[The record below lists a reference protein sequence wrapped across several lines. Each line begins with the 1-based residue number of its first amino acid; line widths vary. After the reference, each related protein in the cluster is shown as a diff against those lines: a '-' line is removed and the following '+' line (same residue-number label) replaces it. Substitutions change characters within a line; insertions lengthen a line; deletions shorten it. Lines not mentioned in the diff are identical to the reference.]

1 MSIDFLLSGAYDRK
15 TYNCLHFAADAWE
28 HLTGDRRLHQVEEED
43 FAAGRLSTLF
53 RGMRKLPGPS
63 VQPSIALMETLH
75 GDVHIAVCVRGRL
88 LHINESGAS
97 FFPVEA
103 QIALYRNMR
112 FYA

>member
-1 MSIDFLLSGAYDRK
+1 MSIDFLLLRSYDRD

-28 HLTGDRRLHQVEEED
+28 HLTGDGRLHQVKEGELEV
-43 FAAGRLSTLF
+43 GRLPALF
-53 RGMRKLPGPS
+53 RGMHRLPGPS
-63 VQPSIALMETLH
+63 VTPSIALMETLD
-75 GDVHIAVCVRGRL
+75 GDAHIAVCLRRRL

-103 QIALYRNMR
+103 QAALYRNMR

>member
-1 MSIDFLLSGAYDRK
+1 VSIDFLLGRVYDRK

-28 HLTGDRRLHQVEEED
+28 HLTGDQRLHQVKEED
-43 FAAGRLSTLF
+43 LAAGRLSALF

-63 VQPSIALMETLH
+63 VLPSITLMETLH
-75 GDVHIAVCVRGRL
+75 GEGHIAVCVRGRL
-88 LHINESGAS
+88 LHINESGPS

-103 QIALYRNMR
+103 QTALYRNMR

>member
-1 MSIDFLLSGAYDRK
+1 MSVDFLLGRVYDRN
-15 TYNCLHFAADAWE
+15 TYNCLHFAADVWE
-28 HLTGDRRLHQVEEED
+28 HLTGDRRLHEVKEKD
-43 FAAGRLSTLF
+43 LAAGWLSALF

-63 VQPSIALMETLH
+63 VQPSIALMETLD
-75 GDVHIAVCVRGRL
+75 GDAHIAICVRGRL

-103 QIALYRNMR
+103 QTALYRKMR

>member
-1 MSIDFLLSGAYDRK
+1 MSIDFLLGRAYDRK

-28 HLTGDRRLHQVEEED
+28 HLTGDRRLHQVKEED
-43 FAAGRLSTLF
+43 LAAGRLSALF

-63 VQPSIALMETLH
+63 VLPSIALMENLD
-75 GDVHIAVCVRGRL
+75 GDAHIAVCVRERL

-103 QIALYRNMR
+103 QTALYRKMR

>member
-1 MSIDFLLSGAYDRK
+1 MDFLLDRVYDRE

-28 HLTGDRRLHQVEEED
+28 LLTGDGRLHQVKED
-43 FAAGRLSTLF
+43 ELEVGRLPALF
-53 RGMRKLPGPS
+53 RGMRRLPGPS
-63 VQPSIALMETLH
+63 VVPSIVLMETLE
-75 GDVHIAVCVRGRL
+75 GDAHIAVCVRGRM

-103 QIALYRNMR
+103 QATLYRNMR

>member
-1 MSIDFLLSGAYDRK
+1 MLGRAYDRK

-28 HLTGDRRLHQVEEED
+28 HLTGDRRLHQVKEED
-43 FAAGRLSTLF
+43 LAAGRLSALF
-53 RGMRKLPGPS
+53 RSMHKLIGPS
-63 VQPSIALMETLH
+63 VLPSIALMETLQ
-75 GDVHIAVCVRGRL
+75 GEAHIAVCVRGRL

-103 QIALYRNMR
+103 QTALYRNMR

>member
-1 MSIDFLLSGAYDRK
+1 MSIDFLLCRVYDRK

-28 HLTGDRRLHQVEEED
+28 HLTGDRRLREVKED
-43 FAAGRLSTLF
+43 ELAAGRLSALF
-53 RGMRKLPGPS
+53 RSMHKITGPS
-63 VQPSIALMETLH
+63 VLPSIALMETLQ
-75 GDVHIAVCVRGRL
+75 GEAHIAVCVRGRL

-103 QIALYRNMR
+103 QTALYRNMR

>member
-1 MSIDFLLSGAYDRK
+1 MSIDFLLGRVYDRK

-28 HLTGDRRLHQVEEED
+28 HLTGDRRLREVKED
-43 FAAGRLSTLF
+43 ELAAGRLSALF
-53 RGMRKLPGPS
+53 RSMHKITGPS
-63 VQPSIALMETLH
+63 VLPSIALMETLQ
-75 GDVHIAVCVRGRL
+75 GEAHIAVCVRGRL

-103 QIALYRNMR
+103 QTALYRNMR

>member
-1 MSIDFLLSGAYDRK
+1 MSIDFLLCRVYDRK

-28 HLTGDRRLHQVEEED
+28 HLTGDRRLHQVTEED
-43 FAAGRLSTLF
+43 FAAGRLSRLF
-53 RGMRKLPGPS
+53 RGMRKLLGPS
-63 VQPSIALMETLH
+63 VLPSIALMETLH
-75 GDVHIAVCVRGRL
+75 GDAHIAVCVRGRL

-103 QIALYRNMR
+103 QTALYRNMR